1 MFSIQELFFV
11 LWMFPLPLKDS
22 ILCWVSWM
30 QCHFS
35 EVFFCPLPCLSP
47 PNSSVRVIVFS
58 LWCSME
64 RKSFVCHWDGG
75 GPACLW
81 GLGGRGPKSP
91 SPGFHWVWALW
102 AVIHWDLGGEE
113 NRKKFISL
121 FQKSPASQ
129 YYILILTT
137 R

>member
-35 EVFFCPLPCLSP
+35 EVFFCSLPCLSP

-91 SPGFHWVWALW
+91 SPGFHWAWALW
-102 AVIHWDLGGEE
+102 ALCGLSFTEIWEE
-113 NRKKFISL
+113 RRTERNSSL
-121 FQKSPASQ
+121 YSRSLLLPSITFW
-129 YYILILTT
+129 Y
-137 R
+137 